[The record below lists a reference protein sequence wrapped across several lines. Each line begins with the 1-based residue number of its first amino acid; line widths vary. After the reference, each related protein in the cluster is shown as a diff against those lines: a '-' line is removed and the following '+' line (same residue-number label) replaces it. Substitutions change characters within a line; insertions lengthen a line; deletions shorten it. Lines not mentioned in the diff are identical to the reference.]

1 MLKLK
6 KLYKKNP
13 RSETGFSLIEV
24 LVAMLIAFF
33 FVLGSMQA
41 LVLATAFRVKAQ
53 EKQRANQLIQEDIER
68 INLAARDLAVDHSK
82 CGATAYNNGYA
93 QALWNVVEPNP
104 PSSSNLPPTKKLITN
119 KKDDDT
125 VEELGKE
132 LGLKRNLLPS
142 NSPYKVLKI
151 QFEVREW
158 NGSNF
163 IDDGDDSNDSDIFAT
178 DYIEVI
184 PNAAVQCPK

>member
-6 KLYKKNP
+6 KLYKKN
-13 RSETGFSLIEV
+13 SQSKTGFSLTEV

-53 EKQRANQLIQEDIER
+53 EKQRANQLIQEDIEQ
-68 INLAARDLAVDHSK
+68 ISLAARNLAVDHSK
-82 CGATAYNNGYA
+82 CNVTVYDNGYA
-93 QALWNVVEPNP
+93 KALLTSLPTI
-104 PSSSNLPPTKKLITN
+104 PSDKKLLDN
-119 KKDDDT
+119 Q
-125 VEELGKE
+125 GKTYR
-132 LGLKRNLLPS
+132 LIRLPI
-142 NSPYKVLKI
+142 NSSAPYKVLRI
-151 QFEVREW
+151 NYEVKEW
-158 NGSNF
+158 NGTALVGSP
-163 IDDGDDSNDSDIFAT
+163 IAT